1 VDGRVRRGANGFA
14 GEPGHMV
21 VDPQGPPCP
30 CGQRGCWERYASGP
44 GLERLARRAGL
55 DAVDGPAVVRAARS
69 GDRAAQRVMDEFA
82 DWVALGLAN
91 VANLL
96 DPQLLVVGGGLA
108 DAADAFLPRVRDL
121 LAGNP
126 TLRFRSLA
134 VEAAQGG
141 SVAGALG
148 AALLAAGP
156 DPAGPDASGPD
167 AAGPVVAGP
176 GPGRARG
183 H

>member
-1 VDGRVRRGANGFA
+1 
-14 GEPGHMV
+14 MV